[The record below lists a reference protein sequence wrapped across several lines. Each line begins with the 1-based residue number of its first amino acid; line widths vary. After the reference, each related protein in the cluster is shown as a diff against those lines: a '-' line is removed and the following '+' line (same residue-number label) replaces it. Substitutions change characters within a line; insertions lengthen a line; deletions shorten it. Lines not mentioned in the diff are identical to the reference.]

1 MAFLV
6 LIVSA
11 FHGASLIPAWK
22 QAETQ
27 LRGWL
32 VDSDLLGSAQDLAPV
47 LLVRLAEIYAELG

>member
-1 MAFLV
+1 M